1 MLKSSFSFIFLL
13 LVGFTQTSWAQEKP
27 NVLVLFVDD
36 LGYHDLSCN
45 GSEIYQTPN
54 IDKLSDESVRF
65 TNAYA
70 NYPRCVPSR
79 YALMT
84 GNYPIRKGGVPEGGF
99 DMREV
104 PQGKNF
110 VRQINESGYRTAFF
124 GKWHLGH
131 GGSGPDGFGY
141 DHSVAA
147 GDAGS
152 PISYFYPFN
161 EPKGH
166 NKKVKKSPMPMN
178 FTVSLEKGDYL
189 TDKMTEELIHFIQK
203 AENDEEPFFALMSYY
218 AVHQPLE
225 AKKEDVKR
233 NKEEIKG
240 HDFGDGPEYIQE
252 GTGRTKL
259 WQDNPNYAGMVEN
272 LDVQVGKVLDYLEQ
286 SGLDQNTIV
295 VFSSDHGGLSN
306 DGTRERNLATSNAP
320 LRAGKGWVYEG
331 GIKVP
336 LFIRDPIQNQVP
348 REEESIVMLMDL
360 MPTISERLG
369 NAKVKNVDGKSLV
382 PVLNGKETWD
392 KRTVFW
398 HASKSR
404 PKGTG
409 ESKYSAVRSG
419 KWKLIHFYEEG
430 IFELYDLE
438 SDPYEKQDLSTK
450 KKCKKKKLIKK
461 LDDWKAEWEK
471 Y

>member
-1 MLKSSFSFIFLL
+1 MLKNKVVFLILL
-13 LVGFTQTSWAQEKP
+13 LLGIAQISWSQEKP
-27 NVLVLFVDD
+27 NVLILFVDD
-36 LGYHDLSCN
+36 LGYHDLSCH

-54 IDKLSDESVRF
+54 IDKLSTESVRF

-84 GNYPIRKGGVPEGGF
+84 GKYPISKGGVPEGGF
-99 DMREV
+99 DMGEV
-104 PQGKNF
+104 EDEQNF
-110 VRQINESGYRTAFF
+110 VKQFKEKGYRTAFF

-131 GGSGPDGFGY
+131 GSSGPEAFGY

-161 EPKGH
+161 EPKGY
-166 NKKVKKSPMPMN
+166 NKKVKKAPIPMN
-178 FTVSLEKGDYL
+178 FSVPLQEGDYL
-189 TDKMTEELIHFIQK
+189 TDKMTEELLHFVQT
-203 AENDEEPFFALMSYY
+203 AEKDSVPFFALMSFY

-225 AKKEDVKR
+225 AKKKDVQR
-233 NKEEIKG
+233 NRKEIDT
-240 HDFGDGPEYIQE
+240 HDFGEGPEYIPE

-272 LDVQVGKVLDYLEQ
+272 LDLQVGKVLDYLEQ
-286 SGLDQNTIV
+286 SGLDKNTLI

-336 LFIRDPIQNQVP
+336 LFFRDPYKKQGA
-348 REEESIVMLMDL
+348 RDEHSIVMLMDL
-360 MPTISERLG
+360 MPTLNERLG
-369 NAKVKNVDGKSLV
+369 NQSVEKVDGQSFLS
-382 PVLNGKETWD
+382 VLNEREEWN

-398 HASKSR
+398 HASKAR
-404 PKGTG
+404 PKSTG
-409 ESKYSAVRSG
+409 ESKYSAVRCAN
-419 KWKLIHFYEEG
+419 WKLIHFYEEDVYQL
-430 IFELYDLE
+430 FDLE
-438 SDPYEKQDLSTK
+438 KDPFEQHDLSEK
-450 KKCKKKKLIKK
+450 KKIKKRKLIKK
-461 LDDWKAEWEK
+461 LNEWKK
-471 Y
+471 SF

>member
-1 MLKSSFSFIFLL
+1 MLKFKTIFLL
-13 LVGFTQTSWAQEKP
+13 LLLLGFAKITWSQEKP
-27 NVLVLFVDD
+27 NVLILFVDD

-54 IDKLSDESVRF
+54 IDKLSEESVRF

-99 DMREV
+99 DMSEI
-104 PQGKNF
+104 PTDQNF
-110 VRQINESGYRTAFF
+110 IAQMNNNGYRTAFF

-131 GGSGPDGFGY
+131 GRSGPDNFAY

-166 NKKVKKSPMPMN
+166 NKKVKKSPIPMN
-178 FTVSLEKGDYL
+178 FTVPLNEGDYL
-189 TDKMTEELIHFIQK
+189 TDKMTEELLSFVQS
-203 AENDEEPFFALMSYY
+203 AENDSVPFFALMSYY

-225 AKKEDVKR
+225 AKKEDVIR
-233 NKEEIKG
+233 NEEEIKG
-240 HDFGDGPEYIQE
+240 HDFGDGPEYIRE

-272 LDVQVGKVLDYLEQ
+272 LDVQVGKVLSYLEK
-286 SGLDQNTIV
+286 SGLDKNTIV
-295 VFSSDHGGLSN
+295 IFSSDHGGLSN

-336 LFIRDPIQNQVP
+336 LFFKDPFKKQGARD
-348 REEESIVMLMDL
+348 EASIVMLMDL
-360 MPTISERLG
+360 MPTLNERLA
-369 NAKVKNVDGKSLV
+369 NVQVKGVDGQSFL
-382 PVLNGKETWD
+382 PVLNGREKWD

-409 ESKYSAVRSG
+409 ESKYSAVRCG
-419 KWKLIHFYEEG
+419 KWKLIHWYEEG
-430 IFELYDLE
+430 RYELFDLE
-438 SDPYEKQDLSTK
+438 KDPEERNDQSDK

-461 LDDWKAEWEK
+461 LEAWKADF
-471 Y
+471 